1 LGTKESAAVPI
12 VTDDRL
18 KALLAE
24 DRITALTLDT
34 NVFNGQRLNL
44 KSAVLRAV
52 ASLKD
57 RPFLLLLSG
66 TVVRE
71 MQGHIAKTMEDALR
85 IVKKAAGEA
94 LCAFGT
100 ENPTRDELL
109 YQITGGRS
117 PADAAAIRVGEFL
130 KDSACE
136 VLDDTSL
143 VDATSLFEA
152 YFDRLPPFSHG
163 KKTEFPDALALH
175 ALDRAAIA
183 RGTGFLVVSEDGDW
197 RAFCEKSQ
205 GLYLV
210 PKVEKALS
218 IIADAPIGLRKAVV
232 AWLGD
237 DQDGRVEI
245 HEAIS
250 KHVGGLDVDVNA
262 DASSGAVEAFA
273 WAPEVRS
280 IDWPNEADID
290 LIETEVIAVGQFRVV
305 VSVPVGIELRF
316 SVELNFSVWDS
327 VDKESVGMGGRT
339 VEVDREE
346 YVRVTVTID
355 LQGLG
360 RQDEEVELVEFEMDI
375 KALGVDLG
383 EVEVFEPEDYEE

>member
-1 LGTKESAAVPI
+1 MPI

-24 DRITALTLDT
+24 DRITALTLDP
-34 NVFNGQRLNL
+34 NVIDCQQLNL
-44 KSAVLRAV
+44 KSTVLRAV

-57 RPFLLLLSG
+57 RPFLLVLSG

-71 MQGHIAKTMEDALR
+71 MQGHIAKAMEDALR

-94 LCAFGT
+94 LFAFDT
-100 ENPTRDELL
+100 AKPTRDDLL

-117 PADAAAIRVGEFL
+117 PADAAAVRVGEFL

-143 VDATSLFEA
+143 VDVKALFEA

-163 KKTEFPDALALH
+163 KKTEFPDALALQ
-175 ALDRAAIA
+175 ALDRAARA
-183 RGTGFLVVSEDGDW
+183 HGTGFLVVSEDGDW
-197 RAFCEKSQ
+197 RAFCLKSQ
-205 GLYLV
+205 ELYLV

-218 IIADAPIGLRKAVV
+218 LINDAPIGLRKAVV
-232 AWLGD
+232 TWLGA
-237 DQDGRVEI
+237 DQDGRAEI

-250 KHVGGLDVDVNA
+250 NHVEGLDVDASA
-262 DASSGAVEAFA
+262 DASSGAVEAIA
-273 WAPEVRS
+273 WAPEVLS
-280 IDWPNEADID
+280 IDWPNAADID
-290 LIETEVIAVGQFRVV
+290 LIQTEEIVVGHFRVV
-305 VSVPVGIELRF
+305 VSVPVRIELRF

-339 VEVDREE
+339 VDVDREE
-346 YVRVTVTID
+346 DARVTATID
-355 LQGLG
+355 LRGLG